1 MGHIQI
7 QMYQCTF
14 SGECSLR
21 GQKLSSEH
29 KSTRWKVTQHP
40 GLSQLP
46 PHILFPSSLGVHS
59 CHPNEHISPPAPLRW
74 SSKWNTASTHFTL
87 SPEELF
93 RAGTSFTCTFGEPLN
108 GFSWDSFICA
118 VREAE
123 KEVIT
128 QSDAGWVSEVQPV
141 WQFCT
146 LLELLYSGEGRLML
160 LCHWLKSLRGEHWAT
175 WVRGG
180 RSKSSSYK
188 VYLYTISPKSVDVF
202 LHGRRDLANMIK
214 MSDMSCIIQVCP
226 VKTQGLYDWK
236 RKSGEQREKLEGAGK
251 LTFKTEKNA
260 TNQET

>member
-1 MGHIQI
+1 MDHIQI

-21 GQKLSSEH
+21 GQKLSSEP

-40 GLSQLP
+40 GLSQVP
-46 PHILFPSSLGVHS
+46 PHILFPSSLGVRS
-59 CHPNEHISPPAPLRW
+59 CHPNEHISPPAPFRW

-93 RAGTSFTCTFGEPLN
+93 RAGTSFTCTFGEQLN

-160 LCHWLKSLRGEHWAT
+160 LCHWLKSLRGEHWTT

-188 VYLYTISPKSVDVF
+188 IYLYPISPKSVDIF
-202 LHGRRDLANMIK
+202 LHGRRDLADMIK

-251 LTFKTEKNA
+251 LTFKTEKNV